1 MYSGSRYEGAIV
13 LEPVQDV
20 ISQHVSISEL
30 QFRFYFAKAGA
41 DETKYLTFYRATSN
55 TVSGSIASMRGSLIG
70 AIAIPHAYNS
80 SPAVILN
87 SETNAEMFNNMVS
100 YFQSGGEVLIIYVPT
115 TRGTHSSGYCYDYLQ
130 ITDVYLRVVYDKLYD
145 TGVINSSP
153 IVFGSQSTMTIHT
166 YDERYY
172 HKVTW
177 SFGEYSHTETV
188 SAGTLT
194 ASYTVP

>member
-1 MYSGSRYEGAIV
+1 MGDI
-13 LEPVQDV
+13 QDL
-20 ISQHVSISEL
+20 IQEHVSLTEL

-55 TVSGSIASMRGSLIG
+55 TVSGSIASMRGDLIG

-80 SPAVILN
+80 SPAVILS
-87 SETNAEMFNNMVS
+87 SESNAEVFNNMVD

-115 TRGTHSSGYCYDYLQ
+115 TRGTHSGGYCYDYLQ
-130 ITDVYLRVVYDKLYD
+130 ITDVYLRVIYEPLYD
-145 TGVINSSP
+145 TGSINSTP
-153 IVFGSQSTMTIHT
+153 IIFGNTSTMTIQT
-166 YDERYY
+166 YDQRYY
-172 HKVTW
+172 HKVKW
-177 SFGEYSHTETV
+177 SFGSYSHTVTI